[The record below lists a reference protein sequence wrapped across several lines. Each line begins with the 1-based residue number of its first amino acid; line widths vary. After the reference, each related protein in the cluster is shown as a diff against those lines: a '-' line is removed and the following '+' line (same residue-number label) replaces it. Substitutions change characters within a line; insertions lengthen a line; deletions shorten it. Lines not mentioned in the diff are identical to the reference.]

1 MAKVNV
7 KLIDVVAGSAGK
19 FYGIQFG
26 AIGKGV
32 LAKDKKSFKGITLVA
47 EGVDEKLVESLI
59 DAEKLEVMSDAEVKA
74 LKAKVAKVEAK

>member
-7 KLIDVVAGSAGK
+7 KLIDVVAGSAGMY
-19 FYGIQFG
+19 YGVQFA